1 MDTNY
6 QDNSLEDWHRLQQ
19 EEGETMGLREVIL
32 KSLADDEK
40 KNPKRLTRL
49 VERLNTMH
57 TNEEPK
63 KILLTIGELRAA
75 LEPFGEDTEIRF
87 EVSGMSA
94 VFGENLCAAAL
105 TISADAVFVELLPFF
120 EPEDE

>member
-1 MDTNY
+1 MTDSNY
-6 QDNSLEDWHRLQQ
+6 QDNSLEDWHRQQ
-19 EEGETMGLREVIL
+19 AEI
-32 KSLADDEK
+32 
-40 KNPKRLTRL
+40 
-49 VERLNTMH
+49 ER
-57 TNEEPK
+57 TNAMIEEPK
-63 KILLTIGELRAA
+63 KILRTIGELRTA

>member
-1 MDTNY
+1 MPDSNY
-6 QDNSLEDWHRLQQ
+6 QDNSLEDWHRQQ
-19 EEGETMGLREVIL
+19 AEI
-32 KSLADDEK
+32 
-40 KNPKRLTRL
+40 
-49 VERLNTMH
+49 ER
-57 TNEEPK
+57 TNAMIEEPK
-63 KILLTIGELRAA
+63 KILRTIGELRTA
-75 LEPFGEDTEIRF
+75 LEPFGEETEIRF

>member
-1 MDTNY
+1 MPDSNY
-6 QDNSLEDWHRLQQ
+6 QDNSLEDWHRQQ
-19 EEGETMGLREVIL
+19 AEI
-32 KSLADDEK
+32 
-40 KNPKRLTRL
+40 
-49 VERLNTMH
+49 ER
-57 TNEEPK
+57 TNAMIEEPK
-63 KILLTIGELRAA
+63 KILRTIGELRTA

>member
-6 QDNSLEDWHRLQQ
+6 QDNSLEDWHRLQ
-19 EEGETMGLREVIL
+19 EEEIDLLAHTKSINLEERNRKVSRIL
-32 KSLADDEK
+32 KES
-40 KNPKRLTRL
+40 
-49 VERLNTMH
+49 TMS